1 MPEVTTKKYLELEG
15 LKKYDTKIKAAVDSK
30 DATTLQGAKAY
41 ADSLGANYDAAGSA
55 TTAKTQA
62 VQEAKGY
69 TDGEITK
76 VNAAVAEAKK
86 TADKGVADAAAAKA
100 AADKAQGEVDALETL
115 VGTIPEDAGVA
126 TVVAYVDKKT
136 EGMASDTL
144 LKQLQTTVG
153 QHTTDISGLKE
164 KDTALQGAVDKAQGD
179 ATANKA
185 AIAVLNGSGAGSVKK
200 QVDDAINKFA
210 TDVSNDETVNT
221 FKELVDYCATHG
233 SEAAE
238 MAGNIEK
245 NKQAIAKLETYVG
258 KLPEE
263 TSAGDVIAYI
273 NEKVA
278 AEEARA
284 EGAEGTLRSSID
296 AVSKKI
302 GETSVAEQVEA
313 AKQAAIASAKGYT
326 DTAKAAAIAD
336 AKKYTDTEI
345 GKTNANVTS
354 LTGRVEAVEGAK
366 HTHANKTVLDAIST
380 EKVAAWDG
388 ALNSAKAYTDQKIG
402 EFVAISTDEIDAL
415 FSLA

>member
-15 LKKYDTKIKAAVDSK
+15 LKKYDAKIKAAIDAK

-76 VNAAVAEAKK
+76 VNAKVGEVEKK
-86 TADKGVADAAAAKA
+86 AQQGITDAGAAKA

-115 VGTIPEDAGVA
+115 VGTLPEDAGVA

-153 QHTTDISGLKE
+153 KHTTDISVLKE

-245 NKQAIAKLETYVG
+245 NKNAIAKLETFIG
-258 KLPEE
+258 KLPED
-263 TSAGDVIAYI
+263 TQASDVITYI
-273 NEKVA
+273 NQKIA
-278 AEEARA
+278 AEKARA
-284 EGAEGTLRSSID
+284 EGAEAGLKSSID
-296 AVSKKI
+296 ALKTQV
-302 GETSVAEQVEA
+302 GETSVADQIAA
-313 AKQAAIASAKGYT
+313 AKQAAIDA
-326 DTAKAAAIAD
+326 AKADATTKANQALTD
-336 AKKYTDTEI
+336 AKKYTDTEV

-354 LTGRVEAVEGAK
+354 LTGRVEAVEGKA
-366 HTHANKTVLDAIST
+366 HTHANQTVLDGID
-380 EKVAAWDG
+380 AAAVNKWN
-388 ALNSAKAYTDQKIG
+388 AAEQNAKAYTDQKIG
-402 EFVAISTDEIDAL
+402 EFQPISNDEIDSLFAL
-415 FSLA
+415 A